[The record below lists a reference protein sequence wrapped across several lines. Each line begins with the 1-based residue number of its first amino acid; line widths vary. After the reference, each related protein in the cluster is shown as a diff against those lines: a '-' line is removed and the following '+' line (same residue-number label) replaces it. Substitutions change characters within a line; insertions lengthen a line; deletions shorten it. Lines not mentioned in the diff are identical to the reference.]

1 MNITKHQNVYHI
13 EENGKILATFKT
25 YRNQH
30 HLRNCYIQFDLNDD
44 VKISDVAIFQ
54 TIANEKKSP
63 LQAMIAS
70 SEIQK
75 ANFLKG
81 QGFKKVRVCHEVE
94 VEKNDLAAIESFQQM
109 TIFKASRGDADYL
122 SCCEMLFKYYKAAHE
137 SINPLTSSFEEF
149 IELMPDEVLYT
160 KANDIIQHAAFVESD
175 EIAYVCSIDEKTF
188 ECFAFTIVNVLFE
201 MYPSIVFEAD
211 NTDWAALTLK
221 NLFNVASTVTFDT
234 WIYARPIQ

>member
-1 MNITKHQNVYHI
+1 
-13 EENGKILATFKT
+13 
-25 YRNQH
+25 
-30 HLRNCYIQFDLNDD
+30 
-44 VKISDVAIFQ
+44 
-54 TIANEKKSP
+54 
-63 LQAMIAS
+63 
-70 SEIQK
+70 
-75 ANFLKG
+75 
-81 QGFKKVRVCHEVE
+81 
-94 VEKNDLAAIESFQQM
+94 M

-188 ECFAFTIVNVLFE
+188 ARFAFTIVNVLFE

-221 NLFNVASTVTFDT
+221 NLFNVASTVTLDT

>member
-1 MNITKHQNVYHI
+1 MNITKHKNVYQI
-13 EENGKILATFKT
+13 EECGKRLATIKT

-30 HLRNCYIQFDLNDD
+30 HLRNCYIQFDLNGNE
-44 VKISDVAIFQ
+44 KISDASILQ
-54 TIANEKKSP
+54 TIAVEMKCP

-122 SCCEMLFKYYKAAHE
+122 ACCEMLFKYYKAAHE
-137 SINPLTSSFEEF
+137 SINPLTSPFEEF

-160 KANDIIQHAAFVESD
+160 KDNDMIQHAAFVERD
-175 EIAYVCSIDEKTF
+175 EIAYVCSINEKTF
-188 ECFAFTIVNVLFE
+188 ERFALTIVNVLFE
-201 MYPSIVFEAD
+201 VYPSINFEAD
-211 NTDWAALTLK
+211 KTDWAAMTLK
-221 NLFNVASTVTFDT
+221 KLFNVESTVTFDT
-234 WIYARPIQ
+234 WIYESSGN